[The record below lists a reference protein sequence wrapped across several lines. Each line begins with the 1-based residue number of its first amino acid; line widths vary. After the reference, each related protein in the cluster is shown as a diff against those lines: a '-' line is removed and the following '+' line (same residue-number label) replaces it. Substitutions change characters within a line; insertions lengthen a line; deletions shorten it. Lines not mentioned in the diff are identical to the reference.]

1 LALLALLPLA
11 SGGISACD
19 TFDPSFYIDAG
30 PLIEVGS
37 PADVAVDRAGEA
49 SVSDAGASPDA
60 AAPADAA
67 ADVADDA
74 PPLSLDALADGS
86 SS

>member
-1 LALLALLPLA
+1 MV

-30 PLIEVGS
+30 PRIEVGS
-37 PADVAVDRAGEA
+37 SADVAA
-49 SVSDAGASPDA
+49 SPDAGAST
-60 AAPADAA
+60 DAA
-67 ADVADDA
+67 ADALPLSPDA
-74 PPLSLDALADGS
+74 PVDGS